1 MNHFKGIRMYDR
13 GGLLANLH
21 EVLGRRWLLAILC
34 PLLPSPMLGDGQRFV
49 IRGRVEPDS
58 VKDL

>member
-1 MNHFKGIRMYDR
+1 MNPSAGIRMYDR

-21 EVLGRRWLLAILC
+21 EILGHRWLLAIVC
-34 PLLPSPMLGDGQRFV
+34 PLLPSPMLGDGQRFM